1 MKHENAVSHSKKRKL
16 NHKEKNTDEASKAK
30 VTDMGEKEEYVTCT
44 NCNWIGKQTALL
56 KHLRMKT
63 TCRSMSDMQTV
74 YAEQEQEKEKATL

>member
-1 MKHENAVSHSKKRKL
+1 MKHENAENYSKKRKI
-16 NHKEKNTDEASKAK
+16 NHKEKDTDEAPKAK
-30 VTDMGEKEEYVTCT
+30 VTDMAGKEEYVTCT

-74 YAEQEQEKEKATL
+74 YAEQEQEKEKATI